1 MKQLQVME
9 KELNIKQKAQAAGL
23 SAHTLRY
30 NEWLT
35 NRHVFH

>member
-9 KELNIKQKAQAAGL
+9 KELTIQQMAQATGL
-23 SAHTLRY
+23 IAHTLRY